1 MKLVINI
8 SKIAVLTG
16 HNRYESKRDY
26 LIDFWKKTNKDDF
39 LKYKELAEF
48 EIKDDKI
55 VFDNIAIK
63 HKLDIH
69 TDLYKCYKSKD
80 INELNKM
87 KKQLLNKVENINEKD
102 KNEITESIRNL
113 SNTRFGIKNE
123 DDVCKIYEEM
133 MKCEITKDNLFI
145 KKTIIENDKFS
156 IQIGGKIDGINKKD
170 GTIIEIKNR
179 MNKLFYELRGYE
191 KIQLMCYLYLFKASK
206 GYLVEAYRKKDKTD
220 INIIDCDYK
229 EDTMEKII
237 TILNNF
243 GNYYMNFI
251 NNHELKM
258 EILKN
263 KNVELGF

>member
-80 INELNKM
+80 INE
-87 KKQLLNKVENINEKD
+87 
-102 KNEITESIRNL
+102 
-113 SNTRFGIKNE
+113 
-123 DDVCKIYEEM
+123 
-133 MKCEITKDNLFI
+133 
-145 KKTIIENDKFS
+145 
-156 IQIGGKIDGINKKD
+156 
-170 GTIIEIKNR
+170 
-179 MNKLFYELRGYE
+179 
-191 KIQLMCYLYLFKASK
+191 
-206 GYLVEAYRKKDKTD
+206 
-220 INIIDCDYK
+220 
-229 EDTMEKII
+229 
-237 TILNNF
+237 
-243 GNYYMNFI
+243 
-251 NNHELKM
+251 
-258 EILKN
+258 
-263 KNVELGF
+263 